1 MRLTVAQTREQMAEL
16 EEAIGRIEADTRQ
29 EDERRRLARLLQIT
43 DQTPTPVEAIDGFDS
58 DQLSLGTGQEV
69 VVSSSR
75 LGGVQEIYAP
85 AHQVAMRT
93 LRRIAPA
100 QQDAPA
106 DEQQSSWRKG
116 LRTSAIGIAQLTLA
130 AFIAVALY
138 AGIAGR
144 QRNSPQPPANVPAA
158 GRPVPDLTNA
168 DLGSAAAAAGAPAT
182 AGERSAVLPTMYGV
196 YAIRGNRLVELE
208 QIPTGPVDP
217 RLRQML
223 QTTKPS
229 RTSFADG
236 KLAFMVFRR
245 DLLTSAPEKVSIR
258 ILAKIARVTT
268 FDAGKAVTVPPP
280 TDTWLIRE
288 TGYDFRVLPVRE
300 SQEMILIRPQD
311 SAFSFPPGRYALMLS
326 GQPYEFSVEGSP
338 TDPAQCVESFATA
351 RGPAFN
357 ECPAPN

>member
-29 EDERRRLARLLQIT
+29 EDERRRLARLLQLT
-43 DQTPTPVEAIDGFDS
+43 DQTLSPVPPLDGLES
-58 DQLSLGTGQEV
+58 DLSWNGAGQEV
-69 VVSSSR
+69 VVAPSR
-75 LGGVQEIYAP
+75 SGGLQEIYTP
-85 AHQVAMRT
+85 VNRVATQT
-93 LRRIAPA
+93 LSRIAPV
-100 QQDAPA
+100 QQEVPA
-106 DEQQSSWRKG
+106 NEQGSDWRKG
-116 LRTSAIGIAQLTLA
+116 LRRAAGGIVQLTLA

-144 QRNSPQPPANVPAA
+144 QPNPPLAPVSAPAG
-158 GRPVPDLTNA
+158 GRPTPDIANT
-168 DLGSAAAAAGAPAT
+168 DTGTAATAVGAPAS
-182 AGERSAVLPTMYGV
+182 AGERLPVLPTMYGV
-196 YAIRGNRLVELE
+196 YAIRDNRLVELE
-208 QIPTGPVDP
+208 PVPTGPVDP
-217 RLRQML
+217 RLRQVL

-258 ILAKIARVTT
+258 ILAKIARMTT
-268 FDAGKAVTVPPP
+268 FDAGKAVTVSPP

-300 SQEMILIRPQD
+300 SQEMILIRPED
-311 SAFSFPPGRYALMLS
+311 SGFSFPPGRYAVMLN
-326 GQPYEFSVEGSP
+326 GQPYEFSVEGMP
-338 TDPAQCVESFATA
+338 TDPAHCVESFATA

-357 ECPAPN
+357 ECLKP